1 MSDNNFP
8 SGRYDDRELAEYT
21 KALRNLAPITLP
33 KLHSKGDYKA
43 WKSEIPLHFDLAHLE
58 TLHGYSARKTK
69 AFSALALSLSVDLRS
84 TFKVDE
90 LRDDMEAASVL
101 CQAITKHFE
110 AGDGINPDYLQ
121 RELMM
126 RMLQPNEKVDAY
138 AVDIELKVTK
148 SGQAKG
154 EFKDW
159 QQPSLLLSNSV
170 RVFPDLTLAP
180 VMSDHQD
187 KGRKRSKQQRKRN
200 KGVQDKPEAN

>member
-21 KALRNLAPITLP
+21 KALRNLAPITPP

-43 WKSEIPLHFDLAHLE
+43 WKSERYDADLGLRRQKYAE
-58 TLHGYSARKTK
+58 GYSARKTN

-101 CQAITKHFE
+101 GQAITKHFE

-148 SGQAKG
+148 LRQAKG

-159 QQPSLLLSNSV
+159 QQTSLLLSNSV
-170 RVFPDLTLAP
+170 RVFPDLT
-180 VMSDHQD
+180 
-187 KGRKRSKQQRKRN
+187 R
-200 KGVQDKPEAN
+200 EYAN